1 MTIGKL
7 KLARILLVLIV
18 LIVGGWRFAWRHV
31 AGGLQQA
38 AAVEPRPIP
47 AF

>member
-7 KLARILLVLIV
+7 KLARILLV